1 MKIRITH
8 KEDTENREE
17 DYYAE
22 HIEFCKN
29 NEYLTLKLNGVEYVT
44 YRVDIIVDIEFLSI

>member
-8 KEDTENREE
+8 KEDNSIREE

-22 HIEFCKN
+22 HIEFCKYDG
-29 NEYLTLKLNGVEYVT
+29 YLTLKLNGVNHVT
-44 YRVDIIVDIEFLSI
+44 YNEDIIVDIEFLGI